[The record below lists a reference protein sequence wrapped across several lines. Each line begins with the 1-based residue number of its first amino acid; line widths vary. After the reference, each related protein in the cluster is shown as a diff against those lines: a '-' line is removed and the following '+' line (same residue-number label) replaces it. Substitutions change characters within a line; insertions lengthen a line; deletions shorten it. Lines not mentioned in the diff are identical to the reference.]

1 MRGLIKKICLALCVL
16 IVITGTLYTIAK
28 AQNHTIQSK
37 LIKDFNDPENKKK
50 ILEVVLENTGYT
62 QLKDK
67 LDQID
72 LKIHT
77 GDLLGD
83 KRKELILTVALEP
96 KKSIIAVYQ
105 QEDGEYKYVGL
116 MDTFFDIIGLQTI
129 PMDKKGKD
137 IVIVREYVDQM
148 LGAFEKGTFIR
159 GYIWNN
165 NQFQMVLSIIEE
177 YQGYWNEM
185 WDQPPKTNPK
195 WLRVT
200 DKTDIQWE
208 NGPYPVLRTLEHQAY
223 AKSKITNSVNM
234 PKGSDFEIVA
244 SRDVPQVY
252 YWSEKYQ
259 HFVLNEGKDIKTGE
273 TVAII
278 EDLSLNPFQ
287 LAGFE
292 LNQYRIKRQDGKIEI
307 VPKNQI
313 TDIKTP
319 LRKPE
324 GFHYVH

>member
-1 MRGLIKKICLALCVL
+1 MRGLAKKIGLVFCVL
-16 IVITGTLYTIAK
+16 TVITTTLYSIAK
-28 AQNHTIQSK
+28 AQNHN
-37 LIKDFNDPENKKK
+37 LNPEWIKNFNDPENKNK
-50 ILEVVLENTGYT
+50 ILAVVLDNTGYS
-62 QLKDK
+62 QLRDRV
-67 LDQID
+67 DQID
-72 LKIHT
+72 IKVHT

-83 KRKELILTVALEP
+83 TQKELILTVALEP

-105 QEDGEYKYVGL
+105 KEDGGYKYVGL
-116 MDTFFDIIGLQTI
+116 VDTFFDISGVQTI
-129 PMDKKGKD
+129 PMGKKGKD

-148 LGAFEKGTFIR
+148 LGAFEKGTYLR

-165 NQFQMVLSIIEE
+165 GQFQMVLSVIEE

-185 WDQPPKTNPK
+185 WDQPPKTNPR
-195 WLRVT
+195 WLRVA

-208 NGPYPVLRTLEHQAY
+208 NGPYPVLRTLEHQSY
-223 AKSKITNSVNM
+223 AKSKSTNSINM
-234 PKGSDFEIVA
+234 PRESEFEVVA
-244 SRDVPQVY
+244 SKEVPKVY

-259 HFVLNEGKDIKTGE
+259 HFVLNEGKDIRAGE

-319 LRKPE
+319 LKKPE
-324 GFHYVH
+324 GFHYWH

>member
-28 AQNHTIQSK
+28 AQNHAIQSEW
-37 LIKDFNDPENKKK
+37 IKNFNAPENKKK

-244 SRDVPQVY
+244 SKDVPQVY